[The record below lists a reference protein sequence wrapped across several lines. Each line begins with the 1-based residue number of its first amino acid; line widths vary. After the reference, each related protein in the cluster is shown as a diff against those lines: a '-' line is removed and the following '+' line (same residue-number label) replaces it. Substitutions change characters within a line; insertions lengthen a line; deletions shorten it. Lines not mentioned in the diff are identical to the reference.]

1 MDQRIKERIR
11 EIVRERAPRP
21 ERVLE
26 VGGLLGQ
33 NGLLNLPELLDAE
46 RHLLNLVIRAKSE
59 EINLHEGNSNDMH
72 MFADDSFDLVL
83 SNAVL
88 EHDIHFWK
96 TVAEMR
102 RVLKPGVLMVIGVP
116 GFATLP
122 TDTGTSTL
130 TYKVHHIVDYYRFSV
145 AAVTDVFFEEMQDV
159 RVAPMLNP
167 PRIVGSGVKP
177 GGVV

>member
-1 MDQRIKERIR
+1 MDQRIKERFR

-21 ERVLE
+21 KRVLE
-26 VGGLLGQ
+26 VGGLLGKK
-33 NGLLNLPELLDAE
+33 GLLNLPELLDAE
-46 RHLLNLVIRAKSE
+46 RHLLNLVIRGKSD
-59 EINLHEGNSNDMH
+59 EINIHEGNSNDMY
-72 MFADDSFDLVL
+72 MFADDSFDLVM

-96 TVAEMR
+96 SVAEMR
-102 RVLKPGVLMVIGVP
+102 RVLKPGGVMLIGVP

-122 TDTGTSTL
+122 SDTGISTL
-130 TYKVHHIVDYYRFSV
+130 TFKVHHIVDYYRFSL
-145 AAVTDVFFEEMQDV
+145 AAVTEVFFDEMKDV
-159 RVAPMLNP
+159 RVEAMLNP